1 MGLFLVFAFLSKAQ
15 KEVQTMPSIV
25 LKDMDGKSKNV
36 AEYSQSGKITIIS
49 FWATWC
55 SPCKKELNN
64 MHELYDEWKEKYDLN
79 PVAIGNIFGVI
90 GVFSAV
96 VQGGLIGVF
105 QKKLGLRK
113 MLIWGAPIAG
123 IGLSLIPLPS
133 KEWFYAV
140 QFFAIFC
147 LALANGLLMPAINSL
162 VSLNAPA
169 NAQGQM
175 LGIMQSLGS
184 LARAVG
190 PLLSGLLYAQFYMLP
205 YLAGGI
211 LMMINF
217 GLALILAKQLNQS
230 PQEVVKD

>member
-1 MGLFLVFAFLSKAQ
+1 MLINFIYIAAFSMMQINA
-15 KEVQTMPSIV
+15 SV
-25 LKDMDGKSKNV
+25 L
-36 AEYSQSGKITIIS
+36 
-49 FWATWC
+49 
-55 SPCKKELNN
+55 
-64 MHELYDEWKEKYDLN
+64 WKEKYDLN